1 MGGGWGVW
9 GVWGSGIGDRGIG
22 DGGWGWLWCRTHHRR
37 STVFF
42 FFLCVDVGATIAD
55 FVIGVLHVLM

>member
-1 MGGGWGVW
+1 MGGGGGCGV
-9 GVWGSGIGDRGIG
+9 GPTIADPQ
-22 DGGWGWLWCRTHHRR
+22 
-37 STVFF
+37 FF